1 MTRKYSSISI
11 ETTLANSINTTDTAI
26 TVASGTASTLLGG
39 VTLAPANVDIFT
51 VAIDPDTN
59 NEEIVYITANSG
71 SDFTIVRHQAGSS
84 AIAHAAGATVRHVMT
99 SSDLDYFRD
108 SVVTAD
114 GAIPKSTVSAKGDL
128 IAATAAS
135 TPARLGIGSNGQVL
149 TADSAQGTGIKW
161 ATPYALPSQTG
172 NAGKYLSTNGIVEA
186 WAEAEKATEI
196 FEINTTREWLNSD
209 FSTAGNYSMVVDTGT
224 AKVFVYNSSNELIN
238 EFAITTTAS
247 VNTIATAFTRLE
259 AVGSTTLNLSI
270 KPVPAVITTAGGV
283 LSLDYI
289 SGSGTY
295 GVGTGTATGG
305 TSGYVAGQIAH
316 VVVIGAGG
324 GQGGYNFIGGV
335 YLNGTAG
342 GNGGV
347 SYTTTPITLTGT
359 YTFTIGS
366 GGAGGVG
373 SNTTGGAGTSTV
385 GFGYTSTG
393 GAGGG
398 PAGGTPGTSGTP
410 SLPTN
415 TNIIRPAN
423 YPEFTFGAGGPGGGT
438 GGSNGVPGQQGGIL
452 ILRWTP

>member
-26 TVASGTASTLLGG
+26 TVAAGTASTLLGG
-39 VTLAPANVDIFT
+39 VVLAPANADIFT

-59 NEEIVYITANSG
+59 NEEIVFITANSG
-71 SDFTIVRHQAGSS
+71 SDFTIVRSRAGSA
-84 AIAHAAGATVRHVMT
+84 AISHAAGATVRHVMT

-108 SVVTAD
+108 SVATAD
-114 GAIPKSTVSAKGDL
+114 AAIPKSTVTTKGDL

-135 TPARLGIGSNGQVL
+135 TPARLGVGSNGQVL

-172 NAGKYLSTNGIVEA
+172 NAGKYLSTNGTVES

-196 FEINTTREWLNSD
+196 FALNTTREWLDSD
-209 FSTAGNYSMVVDTGT
+209 FSAAGNYSMVVDTGT
-224 AKVFVYNSSNELIN
+224 ANVFVYNSSNQLIN
-238 EFAITTTAS
+238 EFNVTTTAS
-247 VNTIATAFTRLE
+247 VNNIATAFTRLE

-283 LSLDYI
+283 LSLDFI
-289 SGSGTY
+289 TGSGTY

-305 TSGYVAGQIAH
+305 TSGYIAGQLAH
-316 VVVIGAGG
+316 VVVFGG
-324 GQGGYNFIGGV
+324 GGGGGGGGV
-335 YLNGTAG
+335 YDGFPAAGFSG

-359 YTFTIGS
+359 YTFTIGA
-366 GGAGGVG
+366 GGAGG
-373 SNTTGGAGTSTV
+373 SSSPTDGGNGTSSV

-393 GAGGG
+393 G
-398 PAGGTPGTSGTP
+398 
-410 SLPTN
+410 
-415 TNIIRPAN
+415 
-423 YPEFTFGAGGPGGGT
+423 T
-438 GGSNGVPGQQGGIL
+438 GGSSIYGTRTPGVNGTPALPSNTNVFRPASYTEYGYGKAGVGQSMNAGTAGAQGAIL